1 MHSISESMLSVCR
14 VDQPITTGPWVDGL
28 RGQLVPFDLQ
38 VLTTGAMWRRYGD
51 VYYETRIVKRVSC
64 YPAQV
69 RALKHNELDPSVIAE
84 LDAVITKMTLL
95 LETEGQFVVVDRVLT
110 ERILTT
116 IGRVAVCLDWVRRI
130 SQQFLE

>member
-1 MHSISESMLSVCR
+1 MKRALLKECLA
-14 VDQPITTGPWVDGL
+14 T
-28 RGQLVPFDLQ
+28 LQ
-38 VLTTGAMWRRYGD
+38 R
-51 VYYETRIVKRVSC
+51 
-64 YPAQV
+64 V

>member
-1 MHSISESMLSVCR
+1 MFIMKRALLKECLA
-14 VDQPITTGPWVDGL
+14 T
-28 RGQLVPFDLQ
+28 LQ
-38 VLTTGAMWRRYGD
+38 R
-51 VYYETRIVKRVSC
+51 
-64 YPAQV
+64 V

-110 ERILTT
+110 ELILTT

>member
-1 MHSISESMLSVCR
+1 MFIMKRALLKECLA
-14 VDQPITTGPWVDGL
+14 T
-28 RGQLVPFDLQ
+28 LQ
-38 VLTTGAMWRRYGD
+38 R
-51 VYYETRIVKRVSC
+51 
-64 YPAQV
+64 V

>member
-1 MHSISESMLSVCR
+1 MLSVCR

-28 RGQLVPFDLQ
+28 RGQLVPFDSQ

-51 VYYETRIVKRVSC
+51 VYYETC
-64 YPAQV
+64 
-69 RALKHNELDPSVIAE
+69 AE
-84 LDAVITKMTLL
+84 LDAVIDKMTLL
-95 LETEGQFVVVDRVLT
+95 LETTGQFVVVDRVLT

-116 IGRVAVCLDWVRRI
+116 IGRVAVCLDWIRRI

>member
-1 MHSISESMLSVCR
+1 MFIMQRALLEECLA
-14 VDQPITTGPWVDGL
+14 T
-28 RGQLVPFDLQ
+28 LQ
-38 VLTTGAMWRRYGD
+38 R
-51 VYYETRIVKRVSC
+51 
-64 YPAQV
+64 V

-84 LDAVITKMTLL
+84 LDAVIAKMTLL
-95 LETEGQFVVVDRVLT
+95 LETEGQSVVVDLVLT

>member
-1 MHSISESMLSVCR
+1 MKRALLEECLVTLQR
-14 VDQPITTGPWVDGL
+14 V
-28 RGQLVPFDLQ
+28 
-38 VLTTGAMWRRYGD
+38 
-51 VYYETRIVKRVSC
+51 RV
-64 YPAQV
+64 
-69 RALKHNELDPSVIAE
+69 LKHNELDPSVIAE

>member
-1 MHSISESMLSVCR
+1 MKRALLKECLA
-14 VDQPITTGPWVDGL
+14 T
-28 RGQLVPFDLQ
+28 LQ
-38 VLTTGAMWRRYGD
+38 R
-51 VYYETRIVKRVSC
+51 
-64 YPAQV
+64 V

-110 ERILTT
+110 ELILTT